1 MLKIYHKNRSDGST
15 ELKLKGAITDSS
27 INSLRTESLS
37 VAASG
42 KRLVIDLCSVVY
54 INPDGVNFLKGLI
67 YMNEKIQNIPLYAKD
82 LFDKE

>member
-1 MLKIYHKNRSDGST
+1 MLKINQNNRSDGST
-15 ELKLKGAITDSS
+15 ELKLKGAITDLS
-27 INSLRTESLS
+27 INFLRAECLS
-37 VAASG
+37 VVKSG

-54 INPDGVNFLKGLI
+54 INPGGVKFLKGLI

>member
-1 MLKIYHKNRSDGST
+1 MLKIYHENQSNGST

-27 INSLRTESLS
+27 INSLRKESLS

-67 YMNEKIQNIPLYAKD
+67 YMNQKIINIPLNPND